1 MYWFGIPT
9 NETVKDKRKSNKYQY
24 FVSISLRSFVTARA
38 VTMIY
43 FAVSLNTWRSQIW
56 IKIFTVFCILFVTSS
71 LTHFQNCNKFPL

>member
-1 MYWFGIPT
+1 MYWFGIPA

-43 FAVSLNTWRSQIW
+43 FAVSLNTWRSQI
-56 IKIFTVFCILFVTSS
+56 
-71 LTHFQNCNKFPL
+71 